1 MRLEMKMP
9 EVYHA
14 DNGQT
19 HIFRECQ
26 ITGAMNEIIVDSES
40 YTNWKRGMLIQVAF
54 PKMDADDR
62 EFIISGWTLPEWEHL
77 CGLDEDN
84 LINF

>member
-9 EVYHA
+9 DVYHA

-26 ITGAMNEIIVDSES
+26 ITGAMIEIIVDSES
-40 YTNWKRGMLIQVAF
+40 YLQWKRGMLIQVAF
-54 PKMDADDR
+54 PKMNAEDR
-62 EFIISGWTLPEWEHL
+62 EFIISGWTAQEWEHL
-77 CGLDEDN
+77 CGLEDDN